1 MQKFLYVLS
10 IRLIIIHEHSF
21 LQHVDL
27 REVTVQHQ
35 LLSATLNNVKLT
47 LILNYFLFLY
57 VQKELRLYYEQPI
70 LWAYNA

>member
-57 VQKELRLYYEQPI
+57 VQKKLRLYYGQPI

>member
-1 MQKFLYVLS
+1 MQKFLYVLP
-10 IRLIIIHEHSF
+10 IRLINIHEHSF

-47 LILNYFLFLY
+47 LILIIFSSYISKGASVVLCY
-57 VQKELRLYYEQPI
+57 GQ
-70 LWAYNA
+70 

>member
-10 IRLIIIHEHSF
+10 IRLIIIHEHIF

-47 LILNYFLFLY
+47 LILN
-57 VQKELRLYYEQPI
+57 
-70 LWAYNA
+70 